1 MKQAVLYLTNKSNEW
16 TLSAFHALE
25 QSLQGKAD
33 VYFAYHRQGDVLPV
47 ALQNIE
53 NLFVF
58 TLDVLNELGYT
69 PIEKGKL
76 VPGSNHF
83 PLLKF
88 YKENQGYDYYWLVE
102 DDVRFSGE
110 WKEFFDSFASCTS
123 DFLSSVIETKA
134 ENPNWYWWASL
145 KTGNEVIAE
154 EKLLKAFN
162 PIYRL
167 SRQALACIDA
177 YLRIGWM
184 GHHEVLLPTL
194 LYNKGFLVEDFGGVG
209 AFVCPEN
216 KAKFYNDTSM
226 RIAPVLPDDRKN
238 YLFHPVKEEK
248 IRQNGSYKKNAVF
261 VAAGEGSLHRQL
273 LKGDANFDLHLLIYD
288 GSYSKFCNDTD
299 FIACDAGYKMDMTY
313 RYLHRHP
320 DLLDKYEYFFLMDDD
335 IEMSTEEVNKLFGI
349 MKQYHLRIAQPS
361 LVMSYYTYEHTLRI
375 PFCVLR
381 YTNFVEMMVP
391 CFSKEALVKVLPTF
405 ERKVR
410 GCGIEYHWSRLIH
423 GGHKDMA
430 IIDNVNACH
439 VRPLRHWECQQEL
452 ISYFNVNNL
461 NATIITYSSLYE
473 ENDNPVKKAEC
484 LLENNIV
491 QLNAIASDVLKLFT
505 KEMRYMDFVP
515 FVTYCCL
522 YSVVSNKRFYMDI
535 AKRSIKELYLK
546 HQKDETIS
554 YVEEE
559 LMSLKNVIVLLS
571 KIEPVIVTLEKDLY
585 QIPRENISL
594 ENSVVFLLT
603 SMNDKT
609 TEFEEKLKQGISLC
623 LKVLRDILIKYNINI

>member
-33 VYFAYHRQGDVLPV
+33 VYFAYHQQGDVLPV
-47 ALQNIE
+47 SLQNIE
-53 NLFVF
+53 NQFVF
-58 TLDVLNELGYT
+58 TSDILSELGYT
-69 PIEKGKL
+69 PIEEGKL

-88 YKENQGYDYYWLVE
+88 FKENQGYDYYWLVE

-110 WKEFFDSFASCTS
+110 WKEFFGSFASCTS

-134 ENPNWYWWASL
+134 ENPNWYWWTSL

-154 EKLLKAFN
+154 EKLLKSFN

-177 YLRIGWM
+177 YLIIGWM

-194 LYNKGFLVEDFGGVG
+194 LYNKGFLVEDFGGEG
-209 AFVCPEN
+209 TFVRPEN
-216 KAKFYNDTSM
+216 NAKFYDDTSM

-261 VAAGEGSLHRQL
+261 VAAGESSLHRQL
-273 LKGDANFDLHLLIYD
+273 LKGDADFDLHLLIYD
-288 GSYSKFCNDTD
+288 GSYNKFCNDTD

-361 LVMSYYTYEHTLRI
+361 LVMSYYTYEHTLRN
-375 PFCVLR
+375 PFCILR
-381 YTNFVEMMVP
+381 YTNFVEMMIP

-405 ERKVR
+405 EEKI
-410 GCGIEYHWSRLIH
+410 CFKGIEYHWAKMVGNGI
-423 GGHKDMA
+423 A
-430 IIDNVNACH
+430 IIDIVKVVH
-439 VRPLRHWECQQEL
+439 TRPVHSFSIDCFKKMKEYLTENHLNKEIQMYSCVPLDRF
-452 ISYFNVNNL
+452 SRDFSNL
-461 NATIITYSSLYE
+461 TR
-473 ENDNPVKKAEC
+473 
-484 LLENNIV
+484 
-491 QLNAIASDVLKLFT
+491 
-505 KEMRYMDFVP
+505 MRDGI
-515 FVTYCCL
+515 VTYGYETIGKLMFTMKYSELVPVVVFYCL
-522 YSVVSNKRFYMDI
+522 YALATERKSLLDI
-535 AKRSIKELYLK
+535 ALRAIYELYYK
-546 HQKDETIS
+546 HREDYNSRIS
-554 YVEEE
+554 KEE
-559 LMSLKNVIVLLS
+559 LRKLSIFLSCYSKYNPLVNVVF
-571 KIEPVIVTLEKDLY
+571 KFLEKQDIAY
-585 QIPRENISL
+585 IPSL
-594 ENSVVFLLT
+594 SEGVKV
-603 SMNDKT
+603 
-609 TEFEEKLKQGISLC
+609 LC
-623 LKVLRDILIKYNINI
+623 LCSDYEKTELLDSLRKGIDMCLVLINRI

>member
-1 MKQAVLYLTNKSNEW
+1 MKQAVLYLTNKCNEW

-134 ENPNWYWWASL
+134 ENPNWYWWSCL
-145 KTGNEVIAE
+145 KTGNEAIAVDR
-154 EKLLKAFN
+154 LLRSFN

-167 SRQALACIDA
+167 SSQALACIDDH
-177 YLRIGWM
+177 LRKDWI

-194 LYNKGFLVEDFGGVG
+194 LYNKGFLLEDFGGEG
-209 AFVCPEN
+209 IFGRPEN
-216 KAKFYNDTSM
+216 NAKFYDDTSM

-248 IRQNGSYKKNAVF
+248 VRQNGSYKKNAVF
-261 VAAGEGSLHRQL
+261 VPVGKDSLHRQL
-273 LKGDANFDLHLLIYD
+273 LKGDADFDLHLLIYD
-288 GSYSKFCNDTD
+288 GSYNKFCNDSD

-320 DLLDKYEYFFLMDDD
+320 EFLEKYEYFFLMDDD
-335 IEMSTEEVNKLFGI
+335 IVISTEDVNRLFSMMREYKL
-349 MKQYHLRIAQPS
+349 KIAQPS
-361 LVMSYYTYEHTLRI
+361 LVMSYYTYKHTVFN
-375 PFCVLR
+375 PFYILR
-381 YTNFVEMMVP
+381 YTNFVEMMMP
-391 CFSKEALVKVLPTF
+391 CFSRDALKAVLPTF
-405 ERKVR
+405 EQKIRW
-410 GCGIEYHWSRLIH
+410 CGIEMHWPVLIGSNH
-423 GGHKDMA
+423 NDMA
-430 IIDNVNACH
+430 IVDAVSARHTRPVQSWNSLSQLQQENYLKKHNLSWSIEMYGGLPLDNVDFEGKRAFDE
-439 VRPLRHWECQQEL
+439 VRTYCEKIKQDLYHGGLLKMKKSE
-452 ISYFNVNNL
+452 VNSV
-461 NATIITYSSLYE
+461 IFF
-473 ENDNPVKKAEC
+473 
-484 LLENNIV
+484 
-491 QLNAIASDVLKLFT
+491 LKL
-505 KEMRYMDFVP
+505 
-515 FVTYCCL
+515 
-522 YSVVSNKRFYMDI
+522 N
-535 AKRSIKELYLK
+535 SILWNDHASWDVASRLAYKLNV
-546 HQKDETIS
+546 ET
-554 YVEEE
+554 
-559 LMSLKNVIVLLS
+559 VLS
-571 KIEPVIVTLEKDLY
+571 
-585 QIPRENISL
+585 
-594 ENSVVFLLT
+594 
-603 SMNDKT
+603 
-609 TEFEEKLKQGISLC
+609 
-623 LKVLRDILIKYNINI
+623 

>member
-33 VYFAYHRQGDVLPV
+33 VYFAYHQQVDVLPV
-47 ALQNIE
+47 SLQNIE

-58 TLDVLNELGYT
+58 TSDVLNELGYT

-88 YKENQGYDYYWLVE
+88 FKENQCYDYYWLVE
-102 DDVRFSGE
+102 DDVRFSGD
-110 WKEFFDSFASCTS
+110 WKDFFDSFASSTS

-134 ENPNWYWWASL
+134 ENPNWYWWTSL

-194 LYNKGFLVEDFGGVG
+194 LYNKGFLVEDFGGEG
-209 AFVCPEN
+209 TFVRPEN
-216 KAKFYNDTSM
+216 NAKFYDDTSM

-261 VAAGEGSLHRQL
+261 VAAGESSLHRQL
-273 LKGDANFDLHLLIYD
+273 LKGDADFDLHLLIYD
-288 GSYSKFCNDTD
+288 GSYNKFCNDTD

-361 LVMSYYTYEHTLRI
+361 LVMSYYTYEHTLRN
-375 PFCVLR
+375 PFCILR
-381 YTNFVEMMVP
+381 YTNFVEMMIP

-405 ERKVR
+405 EEKI
-410 GCGIEYHWSRLIH
+410 CFKGIEYHWAKMVGNGI
-423 GGHKDMA
+423 A
-430 IIDNVNACH
+430 IIDIVKVVH
-439 VRPLRHWECQQEL
+439 TRPVHSFSIDCFKKMKEYLTENHLNKEIQMYSCVPLDRF
-452 ISYFNVNNL
+452 SRDFSNL
-461 NATIITYSSLYE
+461 TR
-473 ENDNPVKKAEC
+473 
-484 LLENNIV
+484 
-491 QLNAIASDVLKLFT
+491 
-505 KEMRYMDFVP
+505 MRDGI
-515 FVTYCCL
+515 VTYGYETIGKLMFTMKYSELVPVVVFYCL
-522 YSVVSNKRFYMDI
+522 YALATERKSLLDI
-535 AKRSIKELYLK
+535 ALRAIYELYYK
-546 HQKDETIS
+546 HREDYNSRIS
-554 YVEEE
+554 KEE
-559 LMSLKNVIVLLS
+559 LRKLSIFLSCYSKYNPLVNVVF
-571 KIEPVIVTLEKDLY
+571 KFLEKQDIAY
-585 QIPRENISL
+585 IPSL
-594 ENSVVFLLT
+594 SEGVKV
-603 SMNDKT
+603 
-609 TEFEEKLKQGISLC
+609 LC
-623 LKVLRDILIKYNINI
+623 LCSDYEKTELLDSLRKGIDMCLVFINRI

>member
-134 ENPNWYWWASL
+134 ENPNWYWWSCL
-145 KTGNEVIAE
+145 KTGNEAIAVDR
-154 EKLLKAFN
+154 LLRSFN

-167 SRQALACIDA
+167 SSQALACIDDH
-177 YLRIGWM
+177 LRKDWI

-194 LYNKGFLVEDFGGVG
+194 LYNKGFLLEDFGGEG
-209 AFVCPEN
+209 IFGRPEN
-216 KAKFYNDTSM
+216 NAKFYDDTSM

-248 IRQNGSYKKNAVF
+248 VRQNGSYKKNAVF
-261 VAAGEGSLHRQL
+261 VPVGKDSLHRQL
-273 LKGDANFDLHLLIYD
+273 LKGDADFDLHLLIYD
-288 GSYSKFCNDTD
+288 GSYNKFCNDSD

-320 DLLDKYEYFFLMDDD
+320 EFLEKYEYFFLMDDD
-335 IEMSTEEVNKLFGI
+335 IVISTEDVNRLFSMMREYKL
-349 MKQYHLRIAQPS
+349 KIAQPS
-361 LVMSYYTYEHTLRI
+361 LVMSYYTYKHTVFN
-375 PFCVLR
+375 PFYILR
-381 YTNFVEMMVP
+381 YTNFVEMMMP
-391 CFSKEALVKVLPTF
+391 CFSRDALKAVLPTF
-405 ERKVR
+405 EQKIRW
-410 GCGIEYHWSRLIH
+410 CGIEMHWPVLIGSNH
-423 GGHKDMA
+423 NDMA
-430 IIDNVNACH
+430 IVDAVSARH
-439 VRPLRHWECQQEL
+439 TRPVQSWNSLSQLQQENYL
-452 ISYFNVNNL
+452 KKHNL
-461 NATIITYSSLYE
+461 SWSIEMYGGL
-473 ENDNPVKKAEC
+473 P
-484 LLENNIV
+484 LENVDFEGKRAFDEVRTYCEKIKQDLYHGGLLKMKKSEVNSVIFF
-491 QLNAIASDVLKLFT
+491 LKL
-505 KEMRYMDFVP
+505 
-515 FVTYCCL
+515 
-522 YSVVSNKRFYMDI
+522 N
-535 AKRSIKELYLK
+535 SILWNDHASWDVASRLAYKLNV
-546 HQKDETIS
+546 ET
-554 YVEEE
+554 
-559 LMSLKNVIVLLS
+559 VLS
-571 KIEPVIVTLEKDLY
+571 
-585 QIPRENISL
+585 
-594 ENSVVFLLT
+594 
-603 SMNDKT
+603 
-609 TEFEEKLKQGISLC
+609 
-623 LKVLRDILIKYNINI
+623 